1 MSFSNLRPGS
11 PIYILNKTDIP
22 TLEIGTIVS
31 VSSPVPKIIPMQPYG
46 APQIMTVDLTVK
58 VGEQTGSFPKVNA
71 HADYEEY
78 ENNGVKTPYVLATS
92 RDGINSEINSICQQ
106 AQTVINSVEHNKKV
120 VAACQDIYARINPE
134 LAEKQKQE
142 QEIADLKKQLAS
154 QGAQM
159 AELIALLK
167 GKEPE
172 SKEERS
178 NKNK

>member
-11 PIYILNKTDIP
+11 PIYILNKTDVP

-31 VSSPVPKIIPMQPYG
+31 VSSPVPKLMPMQQYG
-46 APQIMTVDLTVK
+46 TAQIMTVDLTVK
-58 VGEQTGSFPKVNA
+58 VGDQTGSFPKVNA
-71 HADYEEY
+71 NADYEEY
-78 ENNGVKTPYVLATS
+78 ESNGVKTPYVLATS
-92 RDGINSEINSICQQ
+92 RDGINSEVNSICQQ
-106 AQTVINSVEHNKKV
+106 AQAIINSVEHNKKV
-120 VAACQDIYARINPE
+120 VAACQEIYTRINPE
-134 LAEKQKQE
+134 LAEKQRQD

-167 GKEPE
+167 GKEPA
-172 SKEERS
+172 SKEERP